1 MGMGKNPETRKL
13 SMTLTYDSI
22 EWLNEQYPEAQSTQE
37 AVRMAVSDAR
47 KHCHVVEQVEYLS
60 ESD

>member
-1 MGMGKNPETRKL
+1 MGMGKNAETQKL
-13 SMTLTYDSI
+13 SMTLTEDSI

-47 KHCHVVEQVEYLS
+47 KHCHVIDQVEYLS

>member
-1 MGMGKNPETRKL
+1 MGMGKNPETQKL
-13 SMTLTYDSI
+13 SMTLTDDSI